1 MSIVVFLVECVNL
14 GKTDLCGFKQL
25 LKLIFQKKNVTENE
39 RTRNEKIME

>member
-25 LKLIFQKKNVTENE
+25 LKLIFQKKKMLQKMRGPEM
-39 RTRNEKIME
+39 KK